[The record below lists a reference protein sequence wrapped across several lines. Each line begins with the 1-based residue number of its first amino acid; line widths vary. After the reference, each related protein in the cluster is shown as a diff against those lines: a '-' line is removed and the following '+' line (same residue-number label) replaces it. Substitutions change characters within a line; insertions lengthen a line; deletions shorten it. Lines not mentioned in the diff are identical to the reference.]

1 MIFSK
6 KIFLLLTLYFLF
18 TNLSFSKIDLRILMK
33 INNEIIT
40 TYDVEKEK
48 NYLLA
53 LNPNLKEIDE
63 NQLISIAKKSLTKEI
78 IRKIEILKYKEL
90 KQEDS
95 QIDNVL
101 NSLIKNL
108 NFANKTGLENYLQN
122 FDISIDDLKKKIEI
136 ENEWKNIIYA
146 KYNNNININKE
157 NLKLKIDNL
166 VKNDYLFEYNLS
178 EIIFTT
184 KSTTNYNEEFKAIK
198 NSIDVNGFENTA
210 NLYSISDSSKVGGKI
225 GWVAKKNLSE
235 PIIKKIKD
243 LKKNEYSKPIKI
255 GNDFLILRINETRK
269 KPFKMDKQAE
279 LEKMIMI
286 ETTKQLDKFS
296 KIFYNKIKLNA
307 KISEF

>member
-1 MIFSK
+1 
-6 KIFLLLTLYFLF
+6 
-18 TNLSFSKIDLRILMK
+18 MK